1 MSPTEIDTNK
11 SEGKRKKE
19 STPSVMLSAFEF
31 SDPRIIG
38 LIQSHPQ
45 AYTVYTYVRCLSRV
59 EATLKLPFDQAIATL
74 SWCLHIE
81 RNEVEQILN
90 SCVLLSLLEEDN
102 GEIFCPKVVEDV
114 TKYDEKRR
122 ILSEAGKRGGN
133 KAQAKLKGGSSHP
146 QPSQVRKGKVR
157 LGKES
162 SKEVDPNYPPA
173 LLDWIEHRKSIKKPL
188 TSSSIKAILK
198 TYEGKP
204 DDLAR
209 DVQHSMKQGY
219 QGLFSPST
227 NSKPVPPP
235 PDQSGFDLIK
245 RLADEERRASGIS
258 D

>member
-11 SEGKRKKE
+11 REGKRKKE
-19 STPSVMLSAFEF
+19 STPSVMISAFEF

-45 AYTVYTYVRCLSRV
+45 AHTVYTYVRCLSRV

-81 RNEVEQILN
+81 RNEVEAIIN
-90 SCVLLSLLEEDN
+90 TCVSLSLLTKDEE
-102 GEIFCPKVVEDV
+102 GISCSSVIEDV

-122 ILSEAGKRGGN
+122 LLSEAGKRGGN
-133 KAQAKLKGGSSHP
+133 KAQARLKGGSSHP
-146 QPSQVRKGKVR
+146 QPSQVRKGKER
-157 LGKES
+157 KGKES
-162 SKEVDPNYPPA
+162 SKEVDPNYPPP
-173 LLDWIEHRKSIKKPL
+173 LLDWIEYRKATKKPL
-188 TSSSIKAILK
+188 TDSSIQAILK

-219 QGLFSPST
+219 QGLFSPKALQL
-227 NSKPVPPP
+227 NDNRAGLDGKHQSKL
-235 PDQSGFDLIK
+235 DYIA
-245 RLADEERRASGIS
+245 RLERGEI
-258 D
+258 

>member
-1 MSPTEIDTNK
+1 MTSPETDTTK

-19 STPSVMLSAFEF
+19 STPSVMISAFEF

-157 LGKES
+157 IGKES
-162 SKEVDPNYPPA
+162 KEEVDPNYPTP
-173 LLDWIEHRKSIKKPL
+173 LLDWIEYRKATKKPL
-188 TSSSIKAILK
+188 TISSIKAILK
-198 TYEGKP
+198 SYDGRPE
-204 DDLAR
+204 DLAR
-209 DVQHSMKQGY
+209 DVQHSMSQGY
-219 QGLFSPST
+219 QGLFAPST
-227 NSKPVPPP
+227 SGKPAKAP

-245 RLADEERRASGIS
+245 RLADEERRALGIS